1 MRSTEDWLC
10 ARGIHWLMLFGDS
23 HVEHSAVLNV
33 LSAVQPKKLFSHWK
47 IEIFLWN
54 LDCTWTTPRKAMF
67 ITYELK
73 FKLNCWPNCHQWVQ
87 QKLQVVTKD
96 SFQPV
101 IRSMGRTLSPALANW
116 TLLEIYG
123 KFPCKRNFFWHCGAS
138 RNTVFE
144 CHEEEVLFV
153 MYSLALY
160 CELFYSSHIQK
171 LYSVIWLLALF
182 EIMAHATSKRVIRMR
197 FIAQYITGPQYTLA
211 LTRDGK
217 ILFWPQHRLNFMQ
230 ECISSKLFKLL
241 EVQII
246 FSGIFWVAH
255 LKHLQQSK
263 WY

>member
-1 MRSTEDWLC
+1 MQQWWPQKSDFVSVC
-10 ARGIHWLMLFGDS
+10 AHWLLLFGDS
-23 HVEHSAVLNV
+23 HVEHSTALNV
-33 LSAVQPKKLFSHWK
+33 LSAVQPEELLSRWK
-47 IEIFLWN
+47 IEIFIWN
-54 LDCTWTTPRKAMF
+54 LDCTWTTLKKAMF
-67 ITYELK
+67 ITHELK

-101 IRSMGRTLSPALANW
+101 IRYMGRTLCHQPRLTGLCLRS
-116 TLLEIYG
+116 LESSHARGISSG
-123 KFPCKRNFFWHCGAS
+123 
-138 RNTVFE
+138 TVGLPGIQ
-144 CHEEEVLFV
+144 HLTVSWGGVAV

-160 CELFYSSHIQK
+160 GQLFYSSHTQT
-171 LYSVIWLLALF
+171 LYSVIWVL
-182 EIMAHATSKRVIRMR
+182 ESMACATSKRVIRMR
-197 FIAQYITGPQYTLA
+197 FIAQYITRPWYTLA

-246 FSGIFWVAH
+246 FSGIVRVAH
-255 LKHLQQSK
+255 LTQLQQSK